1 MSQPADIHTLAG
13 AYTLDAVDDLERAAF
28 TRHLTACPACA
39 QEVAELAE
47 TVTRLAEETAVP
59 PPPELRARVLRQAAG
74 TPQAGPASTFL
85 PRTAPTA
92 QTARPTRWRPW
103 IAGAVAASVLAAG
116 AAATTYAI
124 QNHRVRQAERIQ
136 TVLTAP
142 DAVTLTAPA
151 RGGGQVSMVL
161 SPARD
166 AAVVVLSGLTTPD
179 RAHAYQLWLIDDGR
193 PASAGVLEA
202 GQAGGARYINR
213 VGGADLLGL
222 TLEPAGGST
231 RPSESTLATMPLR

>member
-1 MSQPADIHTLAG
+1 MSQPTDIHTLAG

-59 PPPELRARVLRQAAG
+59 PPPELRARVLRQAAR
-74 TPQAGPASTFL
+74 TPQAGPAIRARS
-85 PRTAPTA
+85 APA
-92 QTARPTRWRPW
+92 VRARRPIRWRPW
-103 IAGAVAASVLAAG
+103 LAGAVAASVIAVG

-124 QNHRVRQAERIQ
+124 QDRRVRQAERIQ
-136 TVLTAP
+136 AVLTAP

-193 PASAGVLEA
+193 PASAGVLAA
-202 GQAGGARYINR
+202 GQPGGARYINQ
-213 VGGADLLGL
+213 VGGAEQLGL